1 MRFDLK
7 HITQFEGFCK
17 APTAH
22 PWGSTAST
30 GSRNQKILGDLGGLG
45 CATKWR
51 LPSEMKGVH
60 PEEDRVKQVARS
72 PAWHREEPSRSGTR
86 MLQECKPGAA
96 NLRAVARSEPR
107 SSLVTRSREAEPLQA
122 RRRQHAVGK
131 VLDGS
136 PPRSLGVAGTARRDR
151 KALNVG
157 DLDRSGR
164 QPQPAVQG
172 RELRLWTGRGVR
184 EARSTDESGESR
196 WREGASLSNATP
208 AGKERGL
215 WRH

>member
-1 MRFDLK
+1 MC
-7 HITQFEGFCK
+7 Q
-17 APTAH
+17 
-22 PWGSTAST
+22 
-30 GSRNQKILGDLGGLG
+30 SRQDQTKNKNLGGLG

-72 PAWHREEPSRSGTR
+72 PAWHREEPSRSGTI

-136 PPRSLGVAGTARRDR
+136 PPRRSEERR
-151 KALNVG
+151 VG
-157 DLDRSGR
+157 EECR
-164 QPQPAVQG
+164 
-172 RELRLWTGRGVR
+172 
-184 EARSTDESGESR
+184 SR
-196 WREGASLSNATP
+196 W
-208 AGKERGL
+208 
-215 WRH
+215 